1 MQITRIIRFAAV
13 TGAAVVMTAASAR
26 AGTITFNT
34 AQTGSGGTGFN
45 GSGNLVLN
53 SSSGAEATLAFVPD
67 MNSVNAVPGNV
78 NFGNFTLAC
87 ASCSTQAGGLG
98 SSFAAFTFDVVITDV
113 TDGATGI
120 FVGTA
125 AAGSVFL
132 DASTIT
138 LNWLPLQL
146 GPGTSNSTSGSFG
159 PTSFQTVVQTK
170 IVNPKSGAEIGS
182 TTVQGRIDSS
192 AIPEPATLSLGGGS
206 VGFGLVAPQEGRV
219 PVGISMRMA
228 KP

>member
-1 MQITRIIRFAAV
+1 MTIARIIRSAAL
-13 TGAAVVMTAASAR
+13 TGAAVIMMAAGAS

-45 GSGNLVLN
+45 GSGNLVLQ
-53 SSSGAEATLAFVPD
+53 SSSGADATLAFVPD

-87 ASCSTQAGGLG
+87 ASCSTQAGGFG
-98 SSFAAFTFDVVITDV
+98 SSFAAFTFELVITDI

-120 FVGTA
+120 FVGSA
-125 AAGSVFL
+125 AAGSVYL

-138 LNWLPLQL
+138 LNWQPLQL
-146 GPGTSNSTSGSFG
+146 GPGTSNSTSGNFG

-170 IVNPKSGAEIGS
+170 IVNPSSGAQIGS
-182 TTVQGRIDSS
+182 TTVQGNINSS
-192 AIPEPATLSLGGGS
+192 TVPEPATLSLVGGALL
-206 VGFGLVAPQEGRV
+206 GLGLLRRKK
-219 PVGISMRMA
+219 GLSR
-228 KP
+228 

>member
-1 MQITRIIRFAAV
+1 MTLARIIRSATV
-13 TGAAVVMTAASAR
+13 TGVAVFLMAAGASA
-26 AGTITFNT
+26 ATITFNT

-53 SSSGAEATLAFVPD
+53 SSSGGAEATLAFVPD
-67 MNSVNAVPGNV
+67 MNSINAVPGNV

-87 ASCSTQAGGLG
+87 ASCSTKASGFGA
-98 SSFAAFTFDVVITDV
+98 SFGAFTFDVVITDV

-125 AAGSVFL
+125 AAGLVFL

-138 LNWLPLQL
+138 INWLPLQL
-146 GPGTSNSTSGSFG
+146 GPGTSNATSGNFG

-170 IVNPKSGAEIGS
+170 IVNPSSGAEIGS
-182 TTVQGRIDSS
+182 TTVQGNISSS
-192 AIPEPATLSLGGGS
+192 AIPEPATLSLVGGALL
-206 VGFGLVAPQEGRV
+206 GFGLLRRRKGLSR
-219 PVGISMRMA
+219 
-228 KP
+228 

>member
-1 MQITRIIRFAAV
+1 MQIARIIRFATLTGVAV
-13 TGAAVVMTAASAR
+13 FMMAAGASA
-26 AGTITFNT
+26 ATITFNT

-45 GSGNLVLN
+45 GSGNLVLQ
-53 SSSGAEATLAFVPD
+53 SSSGAAANLAFVPD

-98 SSFAAFTFDVVITDV
+98 SSFAAFTFDLVITDV

-125 AAGSVFL
+125 AAGTAYL
-132 DASTIT
+132 DSSTIT

-146 GPGTSNSTSGSFG
+146 GPGTSNATSGNFG
-159 PTSFQTVVQTK
+159 PTSFQTTPQTK
-170 IVNPKSGAEIGS
+170 IVNPRSGAEIGS
-182 TTVQGRIDSS
+182 TTVQGFISSS
-192 AIPEPATLSLGGGS
+192 AVPEPATLSLVGGALL
-206 VGFGLVAPQEGRV
+206 GLGLLRRRK
-219 PVGISMRMA
+219 GLSR
-228 KP
+228 